1 MPFASRPNHVDADLV
16 WRAIEQANPWWVTG
30 VVPRTRARQFRR
42 HAQSTVL
49 KVLKNAEPGR
59 GVVVLGPRRVGKTVL
74 LHQIAEDLLA
84 TGDDPRAVLLLS
96 LDDVALRGADI
107 GDVLDVL
114 ALRAPAT
121 GQRTKYLLLD
131 EVQHSPDWSGWLK
144 RIADRRDPYVFLA
157 TGSSATALI
166 RGGQDAG
173 LGRWREMQLLPWSFR
188 EHVGLRGWRT
198 WTFDR
203 YDEIDLAERDG
214 RQSRLELRFPR
225 PDAEDATLEE
235 YLLDYLARGGFP
247 EVAETE
253 DVVEAQRHLRQDILD
268 RALGRDVLDS
278 VGVDSPALERMFLRI
293 THSPGGLWNQSNVGN
308 DLAISR
314 PTVQKYLSILERAF
328 LVFSLPNLAS
338 PIKGLPKVYL
348 VAPSLRAAL
357 FNLTARDVRE
367 PNEWGR
373 LVENLVATSVWS
385 ARPDARQLGFW
396 REDRSE
402 CDFVVLGGTAS
413 FVEVKR
419 GGGKTAGYGIRR
431 AAAGLRSP
439 GVGWIVVR
447 SGAIARVPPTGGE
460 GEVEVFSVC
469 AAEWLYAHRG
479 ADGGTLRA
487 SPGHVP

>member
-1 MPFASRPNHVDADLV
+1 MPFATRPHPIDADLV

-30 VVPRTRARQFRR
+30 SVPRTRARAFRR
-42 HAQSTVL
+42 HAQPTVL
-49 KVLKNAEPGR
+49 RALKTAEPGR

-74 LHQIAEDLLA
+74 LHQIAEDLLSG
-84 TGDDPRAVLLLS
+84 GDDPRSVLLLS

-114 ALRAPAT
+114 ALRAPAA

-188 EHVGLRGWRT
+188 EHVGLRGWHT

-203 YDEIDLAERDG
+203 YDEVDEAARDG
-214 RQSRLELRFPR
+214 RQSRLDLRPPR
-225 PDAEDATLEE
+225 PDSEDHTLEE
-235 YLLDYLARGGFP
+235 YLMDYLARGGFP

-278 VGVDSPALERMFLRI
+278 VGVEPPALERMFLRI
-293 THSPGGLWNQSNVGN
+293 TQSPGGLWNQSAVGN

-357 FNLTARDVRE
+357 FNLTARDVRAAA
-367 PNEWGR
+367 EWGQ

-385 ARPDARQLGFW
+385 ARPDARQVGFW
-396 REDRSE
+396 REDRAE
-402 CDFVVLGGTAS
+402 CDFVVLGGTAN
-413 FVEVKR
+413 FIEVKR
-419 GGGKTAGYGIRR
+419 GGGRTAGYGIGR
-431 AAAGLRSP
+431 AASALRTP
-439 GVGWIVVR
+439 GTGWIVVR
-447 SGAIARVPPTGGE
+447 SGAITRVSPPRADGDSG
-460 GEVEVFSVC
+460 VFSIS

-479 ADGGTLRA
+479 ADGGTLRV
-487 SPGHVP
+487 SNLM